1 MFLSTFNKHS
11 HFINGAHAFVSLS
24 LSLSLAAHPYTS
36 IGVWFC
42 VCKKHLVAFC
52 LSKEK
57 LVNVLEHQV
66 PHKVPQSMSL
76 VLKGRLSRQ
85 RKEKKKLWVSG
96 VEPRSYSFARRG
108 FR

>member
-11 HFINGAHAFVSLS
+11 HFINGAHAEAFVSLS

-57 LVNVLEHQV
+57 LVNVLEHQ
-66 PHKVPQSMSL
+66 
-76 VLKGRLSRQ
+76 
-85 RKEKKKLWVSG
+85 
-96 VEPRSYSFARRG
+96 PR
-108 FR
+108 